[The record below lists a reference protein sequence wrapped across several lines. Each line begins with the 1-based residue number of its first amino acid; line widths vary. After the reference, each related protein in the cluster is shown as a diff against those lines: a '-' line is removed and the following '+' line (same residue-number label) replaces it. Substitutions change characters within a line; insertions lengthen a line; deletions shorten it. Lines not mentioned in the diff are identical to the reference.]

1 MTTYSLIVKNIIKIE
16 NNFFNF
22 NYKDDGINGIFK
34 ILFDSNLCKEITIKE
49 KYKFFIDTLN
59 DFYIKGTKK
68 EEEFINYFC
77 KIQKTYNLLNRLVY
91 NYKYK
96 KAKIVVNTDMG
107 LNELTPNAKNVICI
121 LNNGSKYLF
130 HINDIIKIINTSLTN
145 SHMFFSEPLS
155 IKNPYNNLPFDK
167 STLYNIYFFIRFNT
181 NYYPELLFKFF
192 DIDFNLTIFKNKNEY
207 LLREN
212 AINNFVYKSTSKILV
227 DEINDMIS
235 DYNFLYKRN
244 KILIDDDFPKD
255 KLIKIFQP
263 YLLLYA
269 TAQYAFLKHKKTEAI
284 FFFKLS
290 LKSFQT
296 FNPQFGRKKYRL
308 IIGYKKNFEKFIK
321 EKIIEFDDRHIKFND
336 VEYQNKIFLKDHLKY
351 EESNYDNGD
360 DDDDEE
366 SNYDNGDDDDA
377 DFNDDFNDNNENDNN
392 ENDNNE
398 NDNNENNE
406 LEEDSIS

>member
-1 MTTYSLIVKNIIKIE
+1 
-16 NNFFNF
+16 
-22 NYKDDGINGIFK
+22 
-34 ILFDSNLCKEITIKE
+34 
-49 KYKFFIDTLN
+49 
-59 DFYIKGTKK
+59 
-68 EEEFINYFC
+68 
-77 KIQKTYNLLNRLVY
+77 
-91 NYKYK
+91 
-96 KAKIVVNTDMG
+96 
-107 LNELTPNAKNVICI
+107 
-121 LNNGSKYLF
+121 
-130 HINDIIKIINTSLTN
+130 
-145 SHMFFSEPLS
+145 
-155 IKNPYNNLPFDK
+155 
-167 STLYNIYFFIRFNT
+167 
-181 NYYPELLFKFF
+181 
-192 DIDFNLTIFKNKNEY
+192 
-207 LLREN
+207 
-212 AINNFVYKSTSKILV
+212 
-227 DEINDMIS
+227 MIS

-398 NDNNENNE
+398 NNE